1 MINENWKKTQ
11 EIKSRKGSNK
21 HKHARIHGALDNK
34 TGNQKHSLL
43 FGTWNVRILFKPG
56 AAQNI
61 VKKIKKYKLKIV
73 ALQEIRWDDT
83 GTIDIQETTILYG
96 KSNDQRQVGTGFAL
110 HKSLIPNIREFED
123 INPRISLLT
132 MKAHFFDITFIN
144 VHAPSEDK
152 PQEEKDDFYVC
163 LDLTLNALPHF
174 HETTNDNGLRL
185 IDFVIG
191 NDLAAKSTMIPHK
204 NIYKGTWMSPD
215 GRYVIQIDHI
225 LVSARFKNCIQDI
238 RTMRKADGDSDHYLV
253 KRKIKVKIKKVT
265 RKKGTVVDKYDTAKL
280 NNVNTRKRFK
290 YLMSEKIRRIDTGI
304 NNSNDAKWKKIK
316 VTIKVVIESEIGKL
330 KNCKKTMV
338 QRYV

>member
-1 MINENWKKTQ
+1 
-11 EIKSRKGSNK
+11 
-21 HKHARIHGALDNK
+21 LDNK
-34 TGNQKHSLL
+34 TGNQKNSLL

-163 LDLTLNALPHF
+163 LDLTLNALPQ
-174 HETTNDNGLRL
+174 
-185 IDFVIG
+185 
-191 NDLAAKSTMIPHK
+191 
-204 NIYKGTWMSPD
+204 Y
-215 GRYVIQIDHI
+215 
-225 LVSARFKNCIQDI
+225 
-238 RTMRKADGDSDHYLV
+238 
-253 KRKIKVKIKKVT
+253 
-265 RKKGTVVDKYDTAKL
+265 RKK
-280 NNVNTRKRFK
+280 NNLR
-290 YLMSEKIRRIDTGI
+290 
-304 NNSNDAKWKKIK
+304 
-316 VTIKVVIESEIGKL
+316 
-330 KNCKKTMV
+330 
-338 QRYV
+338 